1 MITILDGYVDE
12 PTCLGVPPYISPYP
26 RYIAGS
32 ILDAGENVH
41 YLTIDQLRINDEKVK
56 LLYRS
61 DVIVV
66 IAGMAVPGRYLS
78 GFPASPKE
86 LSFLNGLEKPIK
98 ILCGPAARHG
108 FGISGGKKAFN
119 SRELEKSFD
128 LIIKGDP
135 EIIIN
140 QLILKRFN
148 VDAVD
153 PNASRDSAKEIRD
166 FAIKGA
172 NIVKEHPNFPDY
184 LIAEV
189 ETYRGCPRAIT
200 GGCSFCIEP
209 LKGIPDFRPI
219 KDIID
224 EIKALYNTG
233 IKHFRIGNQPCIFSY
248 MSEGVGELEFPK
260 PNPEAIEK
268 LFSGIR
274 NVAPDLK
281 TLHIDNANPGT
292 IARYPEECKKIAK
305 IIVRYHTSGDVAAFG
320 VESADP
326 EVIKKNNLKADPDD
340 VIKAVRILNEV
351 GRTRGDNG
359 LPELLPGLNFVFGL
373 NGESRRT
380 FEYNYELLKRLMEE
394 NLLVRRI
401 NLRQVIPFPGTRI
414 YDIGDKLV
422 RKHKEYFKR
431 FKRLVRE
438 TIDRPMLEK
447 IVPRGTLLKYVYTE
461 IHKGKTTFARQ
472 LGSYPL
478 LVGIPGELELGRFI
492 DVKVIDYGFR
502 SITALP
508 YPFPINSLPRET
520 IEALP
525 RIGKKRAIRILKN
538 RPFKKEKEFLASMDD
553 ASVGREIMEFGIVFD
568 K

>member
-32 ILDAGENVH
+32 ILDAGEGVH

-66 IAGMAVPGRYLS
+66 IVGMAVPGRYLS
-78 GFPASPKE
+78 SFPASPKE

-140 QLILKRFN
+140 QLILERFN

-153 PNASRDSAKEIRD
+153 PNANRDSAKEIRD

-184 LIAEV
+184 LIAEI

-224 EIKALYNTG
+224 EIKALYNAG

-248 MSEGVGELEFPK
+248 MSEGVGELDFPK

-292 IARYPEECKKIAK
+292 
-305 IIVRYHTSGDVAAFG
+305 
-320 VESADP
+320 
-326 EVIKKNNLKADPDD
+326 
-340 VIKAVRILNEV
+340 
-351 GRTRGDNG
+351 
-359 LPELLPGLNFVFGL
+359 
-373 NGESRRT
+373 
-380 FEYNYELLKRLMEE
+380 
-394 NLLVRRI
+394 
-401 NLRQVIPFPGTRI
+401 
-414 YDIGDKLV
+414 
-422 RKHKEYFKR
+422 
-431 FKRLVRE
+431 
-438 TIDRPMLEK
+438 
-447 IVPRGTLLKYVYTE
+447 
-461 IHKGKTTFARQ
+461 
-472 LGSYPL
+472 
-478 LVGIPGELELGRFI
+478 
-492 DVKVIDYGFR
+492 
-502 SITALP
+502 
-508 YPFPINSLPRET
+508 
-520 IEALP
+520 
-525 RIGKKRAIRILKN
+525 
-538 RPFKKEKEFLASMDD
+538 
-553 ASVGREIMEFGIVFD
+553 
-568 K
+568 